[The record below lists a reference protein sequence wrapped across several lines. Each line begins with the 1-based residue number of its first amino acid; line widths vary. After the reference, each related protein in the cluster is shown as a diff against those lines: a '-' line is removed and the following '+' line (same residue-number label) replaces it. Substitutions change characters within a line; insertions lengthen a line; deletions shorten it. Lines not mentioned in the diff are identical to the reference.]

1 MDVDIG
7 ELDLQADLSA
17 EELLVLTANNN
28 LLAGAMAGQSGN
40 GTPGGDH

>member
-17 EELLVLTANNN
+17 EELLVRAPR
-28 LLAGAMAGQSGN
+28 AHGEQ
-40 GTPGGDH
+40 